1 MDNILGKAK
10 SYLEEK
16 GIDTSNMTAE
26 EIIRKYNELL
36 ENESEVAEDV
46 VENAETPVAEIDAVE
61 QLLTENVAIIETLTE
76 EQKALF
82 SKLIDL
88 LRK

>member
-61 QLLTENVAIIETLTE
+61 QLLNENVAVIETLTE